1 VRLLAVW
8 LAKLLTIRSVRT
20 SSPRPA
26 RVKKAPAPGHAFPQA
41 SLCDNSTNLSFRGAA
56 GDEESCTA
64 LKTFRARFLASL
76 GMTVGTRF
84 HRDSQGGAGRAS
96 TGLPICA
103 LSLLFV
109 VLAVAPVA
117 RALDVADCHL
127 VAGWEQRGARRHYT
141 PDNLFEYLN
150 GSAEGYILYGLV
162 QMQGVTC
169 RSKRGSTTIDVFE
182 MNDADSAYGV
192 FTANL
197 DPQMPIEKLGM
208 GGQVLPR
215 RALFCKGKYYVEL
228 AASPEKGGATAL
240 RAFAAEAEKRITG
253 RSTPPAALSWFP
265 TAKLASV
272 RLIPESV
279 LGLRLLKRGFVAHY
293 EQGQAFVVMEESKG
307 SAAAVLGQLRQ
318 RFAEGVPA
326 HVADEAFQA
335 DDQYLGGLCMFRKGR
350 YIGGFANMPD
360 AQAATAQAAT
370 LAAHIPG
377 M

>member
-1 VRLLAVW
+1 VKLPAAWLTRLLTA
-8 LAKLLTIRSVRT
+8 RS
-20 SSPRPA
+20 A
-26 RVKKAPAPGHAFPQA
+26 
-41 SLCDNSTNLSFRGAA
+41 DSTA
-56 GDEESCTA
+56 G
-64 LKTFRARFLASL
+64 
-76 GMTVGTRF
+76 
-84 HRDSQGGAGRAS
+84 AS
-96 TGLPICA
+96 TGLTTCVLA
-103 LSLLFV
+103 LLLA

-117 RALDVADCHL
+117 RAAGVADCHL
-127 VAGWEQRGARRHYT
+127 VAGWEQRGVPRNYT
-141 PDNLFEYLN
+141 PENLFEYLD

-169 RSKRGSTTIDVFE
+169 RSKGGSITFDVFE

-192 FTANL
+192 FSSNL

-228 AASPEKGGATAL
+228 AAGPEKGAVTAL
-240 RAFAAEAEKRITG
+240 RAFATEAEKRITG
-253 RSTPPAALSWFP
+253 RVTPPAALSWFP
-265 TAKLASV
+265 TAKLTSV

-293 EQGQAFVVMEESKG
+293 EQGQAFVVMEESPG
-307 SAAAVLGQLRQ
+307 SAAAILNQLRQ
-318 RFAEGVPA
+318 RFTEGAPA

-360 AQAATAQAAT
+360 AKAATTQASS
-370 LAAHIPG
+370 LAEHIPG